1 MNYKDKFLQF
11 SEMANEYISTSVPK
25 ENSLQK
31 TIFEAMNYSLCAGGK
46 RLRPVLVLSF
56 CEACGQDAVKALPF
70 AAAIEMIH
78 TYSLIHDDLPCM
90 DNDDLRRGRPTSHKV
105 FGEGIA
111 VLAGDALLNFAAE
124 TIINKG
130 KEAGFS
136 DTCLLKALNELY
148 TASGAY
154 GMIGGQVI
162 DLEHENKEISF
173 DNLRKLHS
181 LKTGALIK
189 AACAL
194 GCIAAERYDMLEKA
208 YAYGDALGRAFQVT
222 DDILDVIS
230 TNEDMGKTVG
240 KDANEGK
247 ATYVTLCSLE
257 KAKEY
262 ALQYTKEGIEAAQH
276 FENSEYLEW
285 ICNYVLSR
293 KS

>member
-1 MNYKDKFLQF
+1 MWTFLW
-11 SEMANEYISTSVPK
+11 T
-25 ENSLQK
+25 L
-31 TIFEAMNYSLCAGGK
+31 
-46 RLRPVLVLSF
+46 
-56 CEACGQDAVKALPF
+56 ALDP
-70 AAAIEMIH
+70 AKV
-78 TYSLIHDDLPCM
+78 
-90 DNDDLRRGRPTSHKV
+90 RRGRPTSHKV

-130 KEAGFS
+130 KEAGFN
-136 DTCLLKALNELY
+136 DTCLVKALNELY

-173 DNLRKLHS
+173 EDLRKLHS

-194 GCIAAERYDMLEKA
+194 GCIAAEKYDMLEKA

-230 TNEDMGKTVG
+230 DEETLGKPVGSDSENE
-240 KDANEGK
+240 
-247 ATYVTLCSLE
+247 
-257 KAKEY
+257 
-262 ALQYTKEGIEAAQH
+262 
-276 FENSEYLEW
+276 
-285 ICNYVLSR
+285 
-293 KS
+293 KST